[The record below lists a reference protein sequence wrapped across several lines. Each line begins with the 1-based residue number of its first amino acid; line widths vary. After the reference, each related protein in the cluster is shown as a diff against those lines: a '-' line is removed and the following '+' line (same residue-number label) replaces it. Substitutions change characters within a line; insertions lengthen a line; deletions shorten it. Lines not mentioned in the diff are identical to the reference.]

1 MSFTALILNPIHE
14 GAAAAERELAA
25 FGPIRTYR
33 TTPDSP
39 GPAQVAQ
46 ALSDGA
52 ESLVVAGGDGN
63 VHDPQFREVVRDVAP
78 TTGGIDGDVVPAAS
92 ISPSVAV
99 RRGGHKLLWQG

>member
-52 ESLVVAGGDGN
+52 ESLVVAGGDGT
-63 VHDPQFREVVRDVAP
+63 QRLVA
-78 TTGGIDGDVVPAAS
+78 GAWPAAACRWES
-92 ISPSVAV
+92 SPREPRASMPGILGF
-99 RRGGHKLLWQG
+99 R

>member
-52 ESLVVAGGDGN
+52 ESLVVAGGDGT
-63 VHDPQFREVVRDVAP
+63 QRLVAGALAGSGVP
-78 TTGGIDGDVVPAAS
+78 LGILATFLPYM
-92 ISPSVAV
+92 PSGIPRFLA
-99 RRGGHKLLWQG
+99 